1 MAIRVGIFHRPE
13 TMQTHESIFS
23 TTPRSSHYS
32 LTQTVFLT
40 ASVNKPICLLL
51 LLPSPSTRLTQSIY
65 ILLLF
70 L

>member
-1 MAIRVGIFHRPE
+1 MAIRAVIFHRPE

-51 LLPSPSTRLTQSIY
+51 LPFPSTSLTQSIY